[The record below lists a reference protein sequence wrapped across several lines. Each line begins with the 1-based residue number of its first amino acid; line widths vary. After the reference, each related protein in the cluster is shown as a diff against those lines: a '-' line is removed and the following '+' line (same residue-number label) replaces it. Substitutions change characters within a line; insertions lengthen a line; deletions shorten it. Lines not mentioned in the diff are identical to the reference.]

1 MAFNTVSALLAAG
14 GEDISN
20 LFVVIMGVGIVFLG
34 LLSIVILT
42 TIMSAVIR
50 ALEGKK
56 TVEAPAA
63 APTAPAAAPIFI
75 MVEGENGNALTQDAA
90 CSCVEDTA
98 SSTDTRLSATR
109 IKACCFPCKVI

>member
-20 LFVVIMGVGIVFLG
+20 LFVVIMGLGVVFIG

-50 ALEGKK
+50 AMEGKK
-56 TVEAPAA
+56 KVEAPAA
-63 APTAPAAAPIFI
+63 APAAAAPIANR
-75 MVEGENGNALTQDAA
+75 GELVAAIAA
-90 CSCVEDTA
+90 CVAEDLG
-98 SSTDTRLSATR
+98 TDVSGIR
-109 IKACCFPCKVI
+109 IVSIKNV

>member
-20 LFVVIMGVGIVFLG
+20 LFVVIMGLGVVFVG

-50 ALEGKK
+50 SFEGKK
-56 TVEAPAA
+56 KEAAPAA
-63 APTAPAAAPIFI
+63 APAAVAAAPIANR
-75 MVEGENGNALTQDAA
+75 GELVAAIAA
-90 CSCVEDTA
+90 CVAEDLG
-98 SSTDTRLSATR
+98 TDVSGIR
-109 IKACCFPCKVI
+109 IVSIKNV

>member
-50 ALEGKK
+50 AFEGKK
-56 TVEAPAA
+56 TEAAPAA
-63 APTAPAAAPIFI
+63 APAAAAAPIANR
-75 MVEGENGNALTQDAA
+75 GELVAAIAA
-90 CSCVEDTA
+90 CVAEDLG
-98 SSTDTRLSATR
+98 TDVSGIR
-109 IKACCFPCKVI
+109 IVSIKNV

>member
-20 LFVVIMGVGIVFLG
+20 LFVVIMGLGVVFIG

-50 ALEGKK
+50 AMEGKK
-56 TVEAPAA
+56 KVEAPAA
-63 APTAPAAAPIFI
+63 APAVAAAPIANR
-75 MVEGENGNALTQDAA
+75 GELVAAIAA
-90 CSCVEDTA
+90 CVAEDLG
-98 SSTDTRLSATR
+98 TDVSGIR
-109 IKACCFPCKVI
+109 IVSIKNV

>member
-50 ALEGKK
+50 AFEGKK
-56 TVEAPAA
+56 KEVAPAA
-63 APTAPAAAPIFI
+63 APAGRQKGLPRRILPGSGPSRPSCRRIRSDVQCRAAHRKK
-75 MVEGENGNALTQDAA
+75 G
-90 CSCVEDTA
+90 
-98 SSTDTRLSATR
+98 
-109 IKACCFPCKVI
+109 